1 MSNPEA
7 GPGVWWETRAPT
19 ARNVRWEFADDFNAR
34 GMQRVYG
41 RADRF
46 GSWIANMD
54 VWRTKEGRI
63 LARFWSRSADVDA
76 CSYEVFGLEVPARPN
91 RNDLGGGECW
101 IPRCLRDEYENW
113 VTAEWQCE

>member
-54 VWRTKEGRI
+54 VW
-63 LARFWSRSADVDA
+63 
-76 CSYEVFGLEVPARPN
+76 
-91 RNDLGGGECW
+91 
-101 IPRCLRDEYENW
+101 
-113 VTAEWQCE
+113 